1 MGTPIFIDTI
11 YGPYMTAMILFQ
23 SQPQFKNLG
32 KSEEVEDAQIKALH
46 EFQQQNPDAWHSAS
60 GIKA

>member
-11 YGPYMTAMILFQ
+11 YGPYMTTMILFR

-46 EFQQQNPDAWHSAS
+46 EFQQQNPEAWHSAS